1 MTELRYRILGGRAY
15 LTSVGYDRPGADL
28 RLSFGEGVEGTLRL
42 GRRILPLSGG
52 AAVFPRESVAAG
64 TCEPL
69 LFLPGRTVPCTPIR
83 MERGGIVV
91 SPDALAAG
99 SAILTLDARLCAAE
113 EKIAALEK
121 RLGEAIIL

>member
-1 MTELRYRILGGRAY
+1 MTELRFRILGGRAY
-15 LTSVGYDRPGADL
+15 LYEVGYDRAGADL

-52 AAVFPRESVAAG
+52 AAVFPRASLPEG
-64 TCEPL
+64 ECEAL

-83 MERGGIVV
+83 AGRDGIAV

-99 SAILTLDARLCAAE
+99 CAVVALDTRLRAAE
-113 EKIAALEK
+113 EKIAALAE
-121 RLGEAIIL
+121 RVGEATIL